1 MNRISI
7 IIIILT
13 FSISSCKKKTLELPI
28 IPISGITAISNFSEI
43 WVFYNSTEEKRKA
56 VINKNNTISTTNWI
70 INIDKR
76 LTMKEVVPVLEMIK
90 TKRAKKSIHSA
101 EGVKNYLSYANEK
114 DKNISLFSNDSIQYM
129 ILDKS
134 GFDDLS
140 YHYNADYILKL
151 NELNFEINDKAYEY
165 NKFNK
170 ELFDSLPTE
179 KMHLFFHSN
188 ISYNRYLEIR
198 IKVEKTTEGKFEID
212 PTEYMLHFQ

>member
-1 MNRISI
+1 MKRTL
-7 IIIILT
+7 ILVSVIL
-13 FSISSCKKKTLELPI
+13 FSFNSCKKKNLELPI
-28 IPISGITAISNFSEI
+28 IPISGISGIMNFSEI

-76 LTMKEVVPVLEMIK
+76 LTMKEVVPILEMIK

-101 EGVKNYLSYANEK
+101 EGALNYLSYANEK

-129 ILDKS
+129 LLDKS
-134 GFDDLS
+134 GFDELS

-151 NELNFEINDKAYEY
+151 NELNFEINDTAYEY

-170 ELFDSLPTE
+170 ELFDSLSPE
-179 KMHLFFHSN
+179 KIHFFFHSN
-188 ISYNRYLEIR
+188 ITYNRYLEIR
-198 IKVEKTTEGKFEID
+198 IKADKYAEGKLEID
-212 PTEYMLHFQ
+212 PTEYMLNFQ